1 MTLTWKR
8 DSEGNYSG
16 STMAFNHGTGKHEP
30 IFNLVR
36 IGGSG
41 WSVMEHGN
49 CISKRPL
56 KTLSDAKRL
65 AQEIEYTKPAYK
77 TDEDEGMA
85 RASYAPG
92 QTISTYIS
100 AERIG
105 GRLYVSDDG
114 KALISETSY
123 PDGRT
128 ITERREYG
136 N

>member
-8 DSEGNYSG
+8 DSLGNYSG
-16 STMAFNHGTGKHEP
+16 NTMAFNHSTGKHEP

-36 IGGSG
+36 IGNSG
-41 WSVMEHGN
+41 WSVMECGN
-49 CISKRPL
+49 CISNRPL
-56 KTLSDAKRL
+56 KTLSEAKRL
-65 AQEIEYTKPAYK
+65 AQEIEYTRPAYK

-85 RASYAPG
+85 NASYAPG

-105 GRLYVSDDG
+105 GRLYVSEDG
-114 KALISETSY
+114 KALISETRW
-123 PDGRT
+123 PDGRIT
-128 ITERREYG
+128 TERREYG